1 MDITLT
7 QTTNRQWVD
16 LVEEYSHKSE
26 PIINIHREDTRKF
39 DAIFIGG
46 GAGGRFGS
54 GYLRAMGG
62 RQLIIDRWPFLGGSC
77 PHQACVPH
85 HLFSEA
91 ARELDLMRW
100 FSGKLWFPDATNLRA
115 SILQMVELFK
125 SGRGTAHAFMNWQS
139 KEQLDLEYIL
149 NASATVIDAHT
160 VEAAGERFYAD
171 NLVLGIGAA
180 PLSPDISGVGLHGVY
195 NYSTFIEELDFEP
208 QRCVVIGGSKTG
220 IEYSSFFQATGC
232 PTTLVARK
240 PLMRTSGLHHVD
252 EDLRTYVVDGMRKRG
267 LTIIEGHEPVEIR
280 GDSEGHVKEV
290 VIRDMSTGEQQVLPC
305 DFVFLATGERPRSE
319 HFQQVLGVAVGEKG
333 EILVDKH
340 MRTSVP
346 NIYAIGDLVGSPM
359 EMFKARKSGVTAARN
374 IMGEESELDWTN
386 YPDFLHST
394 YEISWVG
401 LSEEEAKQHF
411 ENVIIIQMPPKGVP
425 LADIPLPC
433 AEGTMLY
440 AFMYPE
446 LSGFLKAV
454 VDGDTRKVLGFHH
467 VGFGAKDAFQ
477 YLDYLLR
484 RPEGLTIDE
493 MGNMNE
499 LFLNPEHFIQLC
511 RLRAGSPNLRDL

>member
-16 LVEEYSHKSE
+16 LIEEYMQKSE
-26 PIINIHREDTRKF
+26 PIINIHRDDTREF

-115 SILQMVELFK
+115 SILQVVQLFK
-125 SGRGTAHAFMNWQS
+125 AGRGTAHAFMNWQS

-149 NASATVIDAHT
+149 NTSATVIDAHT
-160 VEAAGERFYAD
+160 VEAAGERFHAA
-171 NLVLGIGAA
+171 NLVLGIGAS
-180 PLSPDISGVGLHGVY
+180 PLPPSIPGIKLHGVY
-195 NYSTFIEELDFEP
+195 DYSTFIEELDFEP

-220 IEYSSFFQATGC
+220 IEYGSFFQAAGC
-232 PTTLVARK
+232 PTTIVARK
-240 PLMRTSGLHHVD
+240 PLMRTSSLHHVD
-252 EDLRTYVVDGMRKRG
+252 EDLRTYVVNGMRKRG
-267 LTIIEGHEPVEIR
+267 MQIIEGHEPVEIK
-280 GDSEGHVKEV
+280 GDSEGHVQAV
-290 VIRDMSTGEQQVLPC
+290 VIRDMQTGAEQTLPC
-305 DFVFLATGERPRSE
+305 DFVFLATGERPRSD
-319 HFQQVLGVAVGEKG
+319 HFQEVLGVAVGEKG

-346 NIYAIGDLVGSPM
+346 NVYAIGDLIGPPM
-359 EMFKARKSGVTAARN
+359 EMFKARRSGVTAARN
-374 IMGEESELDWTN
+374 IMGEDCELDWTN

-401 LSEEEAKQHF
+401 LSEEEARQSYK
-411 ENVIIIQMPPKGVP
+411 NVVIIQMPPKGVP

-440 AFMYPE
+440 AFMLPE

-454 VDGDTRKVLGFHH
+454 VDGDSRKVLGFHH
-467 VGFGAKDAFQ
+467 VGYGAKDAFQ

-484 RPEGLTIDE
+484 RPGGVTIDE
-493 MGNMNE
+493 MGDMNE

-511 RLRAGSPNLRDL
+511 RLRAGSPALRDL